1 MAKLIQPVRGMNDV
15 LPDDIHVWQH
25 VEATLAAVL
34 DRHGYREIRM
44 PIVESTELFA
54 RSIGAATD
62 IVSKEMYTFEDRNG
76 ASLSLRPEATAGC
89 VRAALTHGLTH
100 NQVQRLWYSGPMFRH
115 ERPQKGR
122 YRQFYQVGAEAYG
135 MEGPDID
142 AEIIAMSARMWRR
155 LGIRHVRLEIN
166 SLGTAE
172 ARGAYRDMLVEYF
185 SDHRDRLDAEARKRL
200 EINPLRL
207 LDSKDPVLA
216 PLIAAAPSL
225 HDHLD
230 AASRE
235 HFDALGALLDDAG
248 VEHTVNP
255 RLVRGLDYY
264 SRTVFE
270 WITDRLGA
278 QDAVC
283 SGGRYDGLVEQLGG
297 APTPAIGWALGVE
310 RLIALLEAENAAIE
324 APRPDVYLVRV
335 GDAAGRAGFRLAAR
349 LRDALPALS
358 LVLHCGG
365 GSFKSQLK
373 KADRSG
379 ARYALILGDDEVAR
393 EQAGLKPLRR
403 DAPQETVAWPKLA
416 DRLQNLLAANDS
428 ISAEVETADS
438 CGSSE

>member
-1 MAKLIQPVRGMNDV
+1 MAALIQPVRGMNDI
-15 LPDDIHVWQH
+15 LPDEIHVWQH
-25 VEATLAAVL
+25 VEGALRAVL
-34 DRHGYREIRM
+34 ENHGYREIRV

-89 VRAALTHGLTH
+89 VRAALTHSLLRG
-100 NQVQRLWYSGPMFRH
+100 QSQRLWYSGPMFRH

-135 MEGPDID
+135 LAGPDID

-172 ARGAYRDMLVEYF
+172 TRAAYRTVLVDYF
-185 SDHRDRLDAEARKRL
+185 RAHADALDEEARKRL
-200 EINPLRL
+200 DINPLRL
-207 LDSKDPVLA
+207 LDSKDAALA

-230 AASRE
+230 TESRE
-235 HFDALGALLDDAG
+235 HFAALGELLAEAG
-248 VEHTVNP
+248 VEYTINP

-270 WITDRLGA
+270 WVTDRLGA

-283 SGGRYDGLVEQLGG
+283 SGGRYDALVEQLGG
-297 APTPAIGWALGVE
+297 PPTPAIGWALGLE
-310 RLIALLEAENAAIE
+310 RLIALLAAEGIEVAAP
-324 APRPDVYLVRV
+324 APDVYLVRV
-335 GDAAGRAGFRLAAR
+335 GA
-349 LRDALPALS
+349 S
-358 LVLHCGG
+358 
-365 GSFKSQLK
+365 
-373 KADRSG
+373 
-379 ARYALILGDDEVAR
+379 
-393 EQAGLKPLRR
+393 
-403 DAPQETVAWPKLA
+403 
-416 DRLQNLLAANDS
+416 
-428 ISAEVETADS
+428 
-438 CGSSE
+438 